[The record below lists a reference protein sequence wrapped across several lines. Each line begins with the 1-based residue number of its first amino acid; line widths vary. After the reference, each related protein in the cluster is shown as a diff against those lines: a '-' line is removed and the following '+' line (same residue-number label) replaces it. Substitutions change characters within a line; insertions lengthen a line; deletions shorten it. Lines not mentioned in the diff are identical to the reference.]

1 MRALL
6 VSIALAFTLVGCGDD
21 TILIDARRDAGVD
34 LSDGGDVDGGLL
46 DGGEHDGG
54 VVDGGATYPA
64 RYPVDRSHSPISAYV
79 AESLRAV
86 HARATDLQPDVFAK
100 VGASSTV
107 SASFLHC
114 FAGDDVEL
122 DGRDLDATLTHFRGG
137 DAMGTTPFDRDSE
150 SAVVGWHAGRAL
162 EGDPSALEREVE
174 AIRPG
179 FAVVMYGTNDI
190 NIVNVETYAQNLLN
204 LADALLDRG
213 IIPIFSTVMPR
224 GDDAEADTRVDDY
237 NLVVRAVAQA
247 RQVPMVDLEREL
259 RPLVDFGLG
268 PDGIHPSTSPSGA
281 CVLTDES
288 LVYGY
293 NVRNLLTLEALD
305 RVRRVVLED
314 EAAPDPAGPALLGDG
329 SPTDPFV
336 IDALPFVHVES
347 TLFSEHRNLDLYDGC
362 MATQD
367 ESGPEL
373 LYRLELAAP
382 TNVLIR
388 IHDRGTVDVDVHLLD
403 EPTEA
408 GCVARAH
415 QELRA
420 SLGAGTHWISVD
432 TFVGSGTERAGEF
445 LLTVVAE

>member
-1 MRALL
+1 MRALA
-6 VSIALAFTLVGCGDD
+6 VCFTFAFALVGCGDD
-21 TILIDARRDAGVD
+21 TILIDARRDAGIVP
-34 LSDGGDVDGGLL
+34 SDGGFELDGALDGSVDGGS
-46 DGGEHDGG
+46 DA
-54 VVDGGATYPA
+54 GALHPA
-64 RYPVDRSHSPISAYV
+64 RYPNDRAHSPITPFV

-86 HARATDLQPDVFAK
+86 RARASDLQANVFAK
-100 VGASSTV
+100 IGASATAST
-107 SASFLHC
+107 SFLHC
-114 FAGDDVEL
+114 FAGTNVDL
-122 DGRDLDATLTHFRGG
+122 DGRELDATLEHFRGG
-137 DAMGTTPFDRDSE
+137 DAMGTTPFDRESE
-150 SAVVGWHAGRAL
+150 CAIVGWHAGRAL
-162 EGDPSALEREVE
+162 EGDPSALERELD
-174 AIRPG
+174 AILPG

-213 IIPIFSTVMPR
+213 VVPIFSTVMPR
-224 GDDAEADTRVDDY
+224 ADDAEADALVDDF

-268 PDGIHPSTSPSGA
+268 GDGIHPSTSPSGA

-305 RVRRVVLED
+305 RVRRVVLEG
-314 EAAPDPAGPALLGDG
+314 EAAPDPAGPALEGDG

-336 IDALPFVHVES
+336 IDALPFLHVQS
-347 TLFSEHRNLDLYDGC
+347 TLFSPHRNLDRYDGC

-382 TNVLIR
+382 TDVLIR
-388 IHDRGTVDVDVHLLD
+388 VHDRGEVDVDVHLLD

-420 SLGAGTHWISVD
+420 SLGAGTHWIAVD
-432 TFVGSGTERAGEF
+432 TFVGAGTERAGEF